1 MRRAHAI
8 AFGMLG
14 MFSVGVPAQPMGDP
28 YAIPRYAISAGAATL
43 SGGSFR
49 LSGTV
54 GQPATASLAGSG
66 YRFYDGFWTPETPP
80 GDRIFANG
88 FDP

>member
-1 MRRAHAI
+1 MRPVHAI
-8 AFGMLG
+8 AFATLG
-14 MFSVGVPAQPMGDP
+14 IFFAPAAAQSAGGP
-28 YAIPRYAISAGAATL
+28 YAITESAIGGGAATL

-49 LSGTV
+49 LNGTL
-54 GQPATASLAGSG
+54 GQPATASLAAAG
-66 YRFYDGFWTPETPP
+66 YRFYDGFWTPATPP